1 MTETVGQTAEEK
13 AAAEA
18 YAAQWHKDNPDA
30 HALNSEEE
38 KAAAEAYAKAQE
50 TAKPNSP

>member
-1 MTETVGQTAEEK
+1 MTEPVGQTAEEK

-18 YAAQWHKDNPDA
+18 YMEQWHKDNPDA

-38 KAAAEAYAKAQE
+38 KAAAEAYSKAQE
-50 TAKPNSP
+50 TATPNSP

>member
-1 MTETVGQTAEEK
+1 MTEPVGQTAEEK

-38 KAAAEAYAKAQE
+38 KAAAEAYAE
-50 TAKPNSP
+50 TQKNSP